1 MCLAS
6 LYKNPE
12 NRRHS
17 GSVPHIIMSLWE
29 KFHDNAPHTV
39 AAQLRI
45 FTGFPT
51 RPSNLYNFIFIYC
64 YSNYIL
70 IFLFIQSFICF
81 YSYLFYIHSFYTIRL
96 MHNIF
101 FTISHKHTNMLKK
114 ELPSPFSE
122 RQFFFLLFSYYSV
135 LIVKLCSIPLSEA
148 VIILR
153 S

>member
-1 MCLAS
+1 
-6 LYKNPE
+6 
-12 NRRHS
+12 
-17 GSVPHIIMSLWE
+17 MSLWE
-29 KFHDNAPHTV
+29 KFHDDAPHTV

-45 FTGFPT
+45 ITGFPT
-51 RPSNLYNFIFIYC
+51 HSLSLYNFIFIYC

-101 FTISHKHTNMLKK
+101 FTISHQHTNAFK

-122 RQFFFLLFSYYSV
+122 RQFFFLLFSSYYSV
-135 LIVKLCSIPLSEA
+135 LIVKVLSHSPFGSGHHLQKLKRIPASILH
-148 VIILR
+148 LFDR
-153 S
+153 SAPKFLV

>member
-1 MCLAS
+1 
-6 LYKNPE
+6 
-12 NRRHS
+12 
-17 GSVPHIIMSLWE
+17 MSLWE
-29 KFHDNAPHTV
+29 KFHDDAPHTV

-45 FTGFPT
+45 ITGFPT
-51 RPSNLYNFIFIYC
+51 HPSNLYNFIFIYC

-122 RQFFFLLFSYYSV
+122 RQFFFLLFSSYSV
-135 LIVKLCSIPLSEA
+135 LMTKRFYSIPLSEA

>member
-1 MCLAS
+1 
-6 LYKNPE
+6 
-12 NRRHS
+12 
-17 GSVPHIIMSLWE
+17 MSLWE
-29 KFHDNAPHTV
+29 KFHDDAPHTV

-45 FTGFPT
+45 ITGFPT
-51 RPSNLYNFIFIYC
+51 HPSNLYNFIFIYC

-114 ELPSPFSE
+114 ELPSPFQKDSS
-122 RQFFFLLFSYYSV
+122 FSCSFLLIIQFS
-135 LIVKLCSIPLSEA
+135 
-148 VIILR
+148 
-153 S
+153 

>member
-1 MCLAS
+1 
-6 LYKNPE
+6 
-12 NRRHS
+12 
-17 GSVPHIIMSLWE
+17 MSLWE
-29 KFHDNAPHTV
+29 KFHDDAPHTV

-45 FTGFPT
+45 ITGFPT
-51 RPSNLYNFIFIYC
+51 HPSNLYNFIFIYC

-101 FTISHKHTNMLKK
+101 FTISHQHAQKRTAF
-114 ELPSPFSE
+114 PFSE
-122 RQFFFLLFSYYSV
+122 RQFFFLLFSSYSV
-135 LIVKLCSIPLSEA
+135 LMTKRFYSIPLSEA